1 MSLFCVLCNQE
12 LILFTSILHTC
23 IYAFCLVFQEKYKLI
38 QLNCYLHLQL
48 IVVMIEFVVMSM
60 LFVKGFFF
68 VNFDLLV
75 MFCHRLPNGEFVRF

>member
-1 MSLFCVLCNQE
+1 M
-12 LILFTSILHTC
+12 
-23 IYAFCLVFQEKYKLI
+23 FQEKYKLI

-75 MFCHRLPNGEFVRF
+75 VFCHRLPNEEFVRF

>member
-1 MSLFCVLCNQE
+1 M
-12 LILFTSILHTC
+12 
-23 IYAFCLVFQEKYKLI
+23 FQEKYKLI

-75 MFCHRLPNGEFVRF
+75 VFCHRLPNGEFVRF